1 MKTNRTCFILIT
13 IILLSVLSYATKK
26 DFLLSSMVPAARGYV
41 KIDTDK
47 NKNYNIKVVIEN
59 LAEVERLASRNST
72 YVVWMDTWDNDTKNL
87 GQIKSSRH
95 VMSKR
100 LKASLETKSAFKPSR
115 IFITAENDAD
125 VQYPVAQVV
134 LSTEKF

>member
-1 MKTNRTCFILIT
+1 MKTNRTCFI
-13 IILLSVLSYATKK
+13 IIAILSLSVLSCATKK
-26 DFLLSSMVPAARGYV
+26 DFLLSSVVPAARGYV

-59 LAEVERLASRNST
+59 LAEVERLASKNST
-72 YVVWMDTWDNDTKNL
+72 YVVWMDTRDNDTKNL
-87 GQIKSSRH
+87 GQIKSSRK

-115 IFITAENDAD
+115 IFITAEDDAD